1 MPIIANTTII
11 SNFAGVR
18 QLQLLQL
25 LWKEIYLSDQV
36 FNEIQAGLMQG
47 YEFYDGIEQLI
58 FPFSQTGWLHLTAPN
73 TMDEFRTLA
82 KLLEKLDG
90 GEASCLAIACH
101 RQWAFLSD
109 DKAARKAA
117 AALDVPFSGTIG
129 VLISLIKH
137 NHLSLIEADTILLHM
152 VKLGYHSPVIS
163 LQQILQEGPWLS

>member
-1 MPIIANTTII
+1 MPVIANTTII
-11 SNFAGVR
+11 SNFASVR

-25 LWKEIYLSDQV
+25 LWKKIYLSDQV

-82 KLLEKLDG
+82 KLLEKLHS
-90 GEASCLAIACH
+90 GEASCLAIAHH
-101 RQWAFLSD
+101 RHWVFLSD

-117 AALDVPFSGTIG
+117 VTLDVPFSGTIG
-129 VLISLIKH
+129 VLISLAKH
-137 NHLSLIEADTILLHM
+137 NHLSLSEADMILLHM
-152 VKLGYHSPVIS
+152 VKLGYRSPVTS
-163 LQQILQEGPWLS
+163 LRQILQESL